1 MLNMNNISI
10 KGITLI
16 CFSFFYILLFTGC
29 IHKNIDGSNNFD
41 SLISN
46 LVDNS
51 SDKLK
56 KNISRDDTVLVSDF
70 VNLDKLQNHSKL
82 GFLLSDTLKNS
93 LSSEDIIIREVE
105 LGKDFTLGKHGFNV
119 LTREKKRINSEVIH
133 AQYAV
138 VGTYSITTKRLIVFI
153 KLIDINTGHILSSS
167 SDSVMIDKEIRELE
181 ATEIKRRR
189 VYNPLVL

>member
-1 MLNMNNISI
+1 MNNTSVKSI
-10 KGITLI
+10 KLI
-16 CFSFFYILLFTGC
+16 CFSLLIMTLFTGC
-29 IHKNIDGSNNFD
+29 IHKNIDGSTNFD
-41 SLISN
+41 SLISK
-46 LVDNS
+46 LVDDS
-51 SDKLK
+51 SVKLK
-56 KNISRDDTVLVSDF
+56 KNLAIDDIVLVSDF

-93 LSSEDIIIREVE
+93 LSAENIIIREVE
-105 LGKDFTLGKHGFNV
+105 LGRDFTLGKHGFNV
-119 LTREKKRINSEVIH
+119 LTREKKRINSEIIN

-167 SDSVMIDKEIRELE
+167 SDSVMINKEIQELE